1 MVPWD
6 FFCLT
11 LPKKTPMA
19 QDKIISQYPPNRSGW
34 QVTEWERPDGSTYI
48 TAGKPYNKLTEQQK
62 VIARVSKDIKLKFA
76 EEEIQ
81 HLENQQEEG
90 C

>member
-1 MVPWD
+1 
-6 FFCLT
+6 
-11 LPKKTPMA
+11 MA
-19 QDKIISQYPPNRSGW
+19 QDKIKVQYSPNAAGW
-34 QVTEWERPDGSTYI
+34 QITEWERPDGTTYI

-62 VIARVSKDIKLKFA
+62 VIARVSKDVKLAFV

>member
-1 MVPWD
+1 
-6 FFCLT
+6 
-11 LPKKTPMA
+11 MA
-19 QDKIISQYPPNRSGW
+19 QDKIISQYSPNANGW

-62 VIARVSKDIKLKFA
+62 VIARVSKDIKLMFA

-81 HLENQQEEG
+81 DIENQQEDMF
-90 C
+90 

>member
-1 MVPWD
+1 
-6 FFCLT
+6 
-11 LPKKTPMA
+11 MA

-62 VIARVSKDIKLKFA
+62 VIARTQGNIELRFA
-76 EEEIQ
+76 EEAIQ
-81 HLENQQEEG
+81 DIENQQEDMF
-90 C
+90 